1 MKTYILKAARLLPVA
16 ALLLLGSFSM
26 ANVGTLGHTF
36 ENKTGK
42 TAYDLHIKYNRQAK
56 VVSQDPEVF
65 DKVDDGGEDGRNTID
80 LSEGSVV
87 NGGKVKVKAEA
98 KSGDL
103 EINKWWWTDKDHNR
117 IGKEND
123 GCKAADGCST
133 DVSGP
138 AGSAGAVSTASGLTN
153 VVFDLPQAKITVYL
167 PDDMA
172 AGDTISGT
180 VIAEPNPGYVQDN
193 SPNAETL
200 TGVVVDLG
208 DGQKVPVC
216 DPCSALRSFVLPH
229 VFEQIGRV
237 INVSLVQPG
246 HASVTTR
253 VPLQPASG
261 LPTWDPNIPPFAQTG
276 RPATI
281 TGPFDGNSS
290 NTQVTVASQKGVIL
304 AESRRK
310 MILRTPGNLTGP
322 VQVTATDNG
331 KTTTGQMRILNLQ
344 LTSAKTKLTRGEETK
359 VHMEIKGIKGE
370 TRNVP
375 VRVVTSGTA
384 NMQGGNQQDIT
395 ITPSQIGTDG
405 TFVRDFTLIGTS
417 TGAFSVTATVNT
429 NPQPVAGENKC
440 KCVCEFAN
448 PQIITAG
455 TKQVKGG
462 WQHSFEPN
470 MKNAACNGNQCSVAK
485 IDYSWSVGAGST
497 ATYTIVGG
505 ISTAK
510 ILTIEA
516 TKAGT
521 VDLSVTVTVTCSDG
535 TACTASGSKS
545 FRVKG

>member
-1 MKTYILKAARLLPVA
+1 
-16 ALLLLGSFSM
+16 M
-26 ANVGTLGHTF
+26 ASVGTLSHTF

-56 VVSQDPEVF
+56 VVSQDPEAF
-65 DKVDDGGEDGRNTID
+65 DKVDDGGEAGSNIVD
-80 LSEGSVV
+80 LSKGSVL
-87 NGGKVKVKAEA
+87 NGDKVKVKAEA

-117 IGKEND
+117 IGKEYD
-123 GCKAADGCST
+123 GCQASDGCS
-133 DVSGP
+133 SGASDP
-138 AGSAGAVSTASGLTN
+138 VGSSGVVSTGSGLTD
-153 VVFDLPQAKITVYL
+153 VIFDLPQAKVTVHL

-180 VIAEPNPGYVQDN
+180 VIAEPKAGYVQDN

-229 VFEQIGRV
+229 VFDQLGRV
-237 INVSLVQPG
+237 INVSLVGPG
-246 HASVTTR
+246 RNTITKK
-253 VPLQPASG
+253 VPVQPAG
-261 LPTWDPNIPPFAQTG
+261 VLATTDPNIPTFAQTG
-276 RPATI
+276 HPLPI
-281 TGPFDGNSS
+281 SGPFDGNSS
-290 NTQVTVASQKGVIL
+290 NTLSTIGSQQAVIL

-310 MILRTPGNLTGP
+310 LILRTPGNLTGP
-322 VQVTATDNG
+322 VQVSATDNG
-331 KTTTGQMRILNLQ
+331 KTTSGQVRILSVQ
-344 LTSAKTKLTRGEETK
+344 LTSQKTKLKSGEETK
-359 VHMEIKGIKGE
+359 VHMEIKGLKGE
-370 TRNVP
+370 KRNVP
-375 VRVVTSGTA
+375 VRLVTTGTA

-395 ITPSQIGTDG
+395 IAPGQISSAG
-405 TFVRDFTLIGTS
+405 TFVKDFTLVGTS
-417 TGAFSVTATVNT
+417 TGAFSVTATVQA
-429 NPQPVAGENKC
+429 NPPTVGSDGKC

-448 PQIITAG
+448 PEIITAG

-485 IDYSWSVGAGST
+485 IDYAWSVGSGST

-521 VDLSVTVTVTCSDG
+521 VDLSVKVTVTCSDG
-535 TACTASGSKS
+535 TSCSATGSKS
-545 FRVKG
+545 FRVKA